1 MAVPQRVAS
10 SGAPARTTQGCVAI
24 AGLALAIAAGTFVF
38 DLEMPIGVAA
48 GIPYALLVLL
58 SLLSRSTAATWFAA
72 GVATALTVL
81 GLLIDLQAPHQEQW
95 KGVVNRATSIFTF
108 WAMAALGVAYKRNR
122 ERLLFEQTATLRAE
136 QLASLG
142 EMAAGIAHELGT
154 PLGALQGRLEMLDQ
168 ALAAG
173 RSDPEEV
180 RRTIDIVAG
189 LADRMTRIVRAVRSL
204 ARDAWADPFVEV
216 RVERIVRDTLA
227 IAEERLR
234 KLDVEVHVVPFDEGL
249 RIPCREAQ
257 ISQVLLN
264 LIANAADAVQDLTE
278 RWIRIEV
285 ARNADAVEI
294 AVTDSGGG
302 IPDEIRAQ
310 VMQPFFTTKPAG
322 QGTGFGLSISRA
334 FAEAHAGTLAIDV
347 ASPHTRFVVTLPARR

>member
-1 MAVPQRVAS
+1 MSLPQRVAS
-10 SGAPARTTQGCVAI
+10 GGAPAKTTQGGVAT
-24 AGLALAIAAGTFVF
+24 AGLALVIAGGTFLF

-48 GIPYALLVLL
+48 GIPYTLLVLL
-58 SLLSRSTAATWFAA
+58 SLRSRSTAATWLAA

-81 GLLIDLQAPHQEQW
+81 GLLIDLQAPQAEQW
-95 KGVVNRATSIFTF
+95 KGIVNRATSIFTF
-108 WAMAALGVAYKRNR
+108 WAMAALGIAYKRSR
-122 ERLLFEQTATLRAE
+122 ERLHFEQTAALRTE

-154 PLGALQGRLEMLDQ
+154 PLGALQGRIEMLDQ
-168 ALAAG
+168 TLAAG
-173 RSDPEEV
+173 PSDPEEV
-180 RRTIDIVAG
+180 RRTIRIIAG
-189 LADRMTRIVRAVRSL
+189 LGDRMTRIVRAVRSL

-216 RVERIVRDTLA
+216 RVERIVRDALA

-234 KLDVEVHVVPFDEGL
+234 KLGVAVRVAPFDEGL

-264 LIANAADAVQDLTE
+264 LIANAADAVQDLPL
-278 RWIRIEV
+278 RWIRIDV
-285 ARNADAVEI
+285 SHNADVIAI

-310 VMQPFFTTKPAG
+310 VMLPFFTTKPAG

-334 FAEAHAGTLAIDV
+334 FAEAHAGTLTIDGT
-347 ASPHTRFVVTLPARR
+347 SPHTRFVVTLPARR

>member
-1 MAVPQRVAS
+1 MSPPQQVAPIIPPPN
-10 SGAPARTTQGCVAI
+10 ATQGRVAI
-24 AGLALAIAAGTFVF
+24 AGLALAIASGTFLF
-38 DLEMPIGVAA
+38 DLSMPIGVAA
-48 GIPYALLVLL
+48 GIPYTLLVLL
-58 SLLSRSTAATWFAA
+58 SLRSRSTAATWLAA
-72 GVATALTVL
+72 GIATSLTL
-81 GLLIDLQAPHQEQW
+81 TGMLIDLQVPHAEQW
-95 KGVVNRATSIFTF
+95 KGFVNRATTVFTF
-108 WAMAALGVAYKRNR
+108 WVMAGLALAYKRNR
-122 ERLLFEQTATLRAE
+122 ERLHFEQTTALRAE

-142 EMAAGIAHELGT
+142 EMAAGIAHELAT

-168 ALAAG
+168 TLAAG
-173 RSDPEEV
+173 RGDPEEV
-180 RRTIDIVAG
+180 RRTIRTVAG
-189 LADRMTRIVRAVRSL
+189 LGERMTRIVRAVRSL
-204 ARDAWADPFVEV
+204 ARDAWADPFVDV
-216 RVERIVRDTLA
+216 PVARIVRDALA

-234 KLDVEVHVVPFDEGL
+234 KLGIEVRVAPFDEGL

-264 LIANAADAVQDLTE
+264 LIANAADAVQNLPE

-285 ARNADAVEI
+285 SRHADVVEI

-334 FAEAHAGTLAIDV
+334 FAEAHAGTLSIDG